1 MRYQMFKDELI
12 KTIAKITKGTNTD
25 VEKVLDA
32 FMDTVT
38 KSLKKGEEVRL
49 IGFGTFKTSKR
60 AARMGRNP
68 KTGQTMKIQAKTVAK
83 FVPGSRLKS

>member
-1 MRYQMFKDELI
+1 MFKEQLI
-12 KTIAKITKGTNTD
+12 KTIAKNTKGTNAD

-32 FMDTVT
+32 FMDTVI
-38 KSLKKGEEVRL
+38 KSLGKGEEVKL

-68 KTGQTMKIQAKTVAK
+68 KTGDTMKIPAKTVAK
-83 FVPGSRLKS
+83 FVPGSKLKH

>member
-1 MRYQMFKDELI
+1 MFKDELI